1 MVLAAR
7 WASAYGLFTA
17 GYGILW
23 FLGSVLI
30 GVLSAAAI
38 PPRWHSPWWPRGMVR
53 VFLKTF
59 RDEIFVTKDFEKRR
73 GGVAAVWR
81 GVTRY
86 AFPALT
92 VTLP

>member
-30 GVLSAAAI
+30 GVLYAAAI
-38 PPRWHSPWWPRGMVR
+38 P
-53 VFLKTF
+53 
-59 RDEIFVTKDFEKRR
+59 
-73 GGVAAVWR
+73 AAV
-81 GVTRY
+81 
-86 AFPALT
+86 AFALVAELAALPLFVIVRRRTAAAPAQGS
-92 VTLP
+92 VR